1 LSEAR
6 FDVTVTEGKQCR
18 RTLAVRVPAGM
29 VARERSGVARR
40 LASRVKLKGFRSGK
54 ASLQVIEKR
63 FGRELERR
71 TVDRLAEGAFRDAVA
86 SHGLK
91 PVSGA
96 EIDKVRSDAGGGMS
110 FEVSFDVEPAVELR
124 RLGGFRIVRP
134 APQPADDYLERFF
147 EERRTEKANWT
158 PADGT
163 PRTGDAVTVTIARL
177 DVVGDD
183 GEARED
189 GSPKQYDFVLGRN
202 QALPAIEE
210 AVSALV
216 PGAEGSITVEFPKD
230 HPDEVVRGTR
240 RDLRVR
246 LLERRVPERPPLD
259 DAFAKSEGGFDTLE
273 EWKARLVEEYEAA
286 AERQADAAA
295 HAELVKL
302 VVEANEFEVSESLV
316 NACADA
322 MIGDADDLAP
332 EVRNDL
338 KQRIRPDAEFVVK
351 RRLVLDRI
359 ADEHGLRA
367 RQEDVDAYVEE
378 LAERSGE
385 SSSKAKASLRKNDA
399 LEKIEQLLTTRK
411 VYKFL
416 ESRSEIARPA

>member
-1 LSEAR
+1 
-6 FDVTVTEGKQCR
+6 
-18 RTLAVRVPAGM
+18 M

-124 RLGGFRIVRP
+124 RLGGFRVVRP

-240 RDLRVR
+240 RDLRIR

-259 DAFAKSEGGFDTLE
+259 DAFAKSEGGFETLE